1 MGSTKSIKPEEMKTA
16 IDSLVSSE
24 PGAVMSDSQASDKIF
39 TVPNLISFIRLC
51 LVPVFFMLLISG
63 DALAAGVVFATA
75 ALTDFLD
82 GFIARK
88 TNTVTKLGKLLDPVV
103 DRTLMI
109 CGVIGLYI
117 AGLLPL
123 WVILFVLASNL
134 LMLLGGAIIL
144 DKYNVRVDVIFA
156 GKVVTTLLFLGFTGL
171 MIGAPTV
178 PGLGIATVSWLPGL
192 TSDSCFLGI
201 WLVYAGLFLG
211 ILTTFYYVT
220 TAIRLVRESIA
231 ARQGNGNE

>member
-1 MGSTKSIKPEEMKTA
+1 MGSTEPIRPEEVKTA

-24 PGAVMSDSQASDKIF
+24 PGVVASDSQASDRIF

-51 LVPVFFMLLISG
+51 MIPVFFMLLISG
-63 DALAAGVVFATA
+63 DSLAAGAVFAIA

-82 GFIARK
+82 GFIARR

-109 CGVIGLYI
+109 CGVVGLYI
-117 AGLLPL
+117 ADLLPL
-123 WVILFVLASNL
+123 WAILFVLARDL
-134 LMLLGGAIIL
+134 MMLLGGAIIL

-156 GKVVTTLLFLGFTGL
+156 GKVVTTLLFTGFTLLMLGF
-171 MIGAPTV
+171 PTI

-192 TSDSCFLGI
+192 TSDSSCLGI

-211 ILTTFYYVT
+211 VLTTFYYVT